1 MKKYKGRFL
10 SFALAAVMVVTC
22 VIPGIALAA
31 EPAEADTSAEAF
43 AVAAEAGPAEGTEA
57 EGTARAE
64 GPEAEEAEEAAPE
77 EGSEA
82 EEAEEAAPA
91 EGSEAEEAEEAAE
104 DEDNEVS
111 GPHGDPEDGEAHV
124 EDSNGEEI
132 APEERSSE
140 ESTEAAPSES
150 EEAEADAEAGE
161 TAAPAELEQQAGI
174 AGGHKTDSIPIV
186 DSPAFNAEKKV
197 GKYVV
202 KIHAEEGVL
211 PKSTKVSVTEMK
223 EAEAEPYAEKAEQMA
238 DAGIAVAVIDITFT
252 DSMGRE
258 IQPNGMVEVT
268 FANAVEENSTMSVYH
283 APEGDASKME
293 EVRSEEKGDVVTFK
307 MDSFSPVVLLAAAD
321 EPNWTKGGA
330 GTLTDVTGKVTFTL
344 KEQQFYRY
352 DTRGLG
358 DWLTMTYNMYVDSKY
373 VGRSFCLDPRLDGQ
387 NFSRSDKTY
396 EVTAPMLR
404 KAAWYGQYGPGS
416 IISSITGTDDEGT
429 NNIVTH
435 VSISEIYARLG
446 YTSKSSVGDGFL
458 ETSNTLRDHV
468 KRFVK
473 AIEDK
478 ADPPGNYYL
487 YVAVSSDSR
496 KQDFGFGSYEL
507 VDHDASFTIRKAPDD
522 DSRTVRD
529 MITGNS
535 NYDLTGAVYCVYR
548 SEEDARANRN
558 RVADTVTKKTTITIT
573 GMADTDGKGVK
584 GISDPFHVEP
594 GSYYIKEIK
603 APVKGGYLLSESI
616 TPVRLSSDED
626 AAVSVSDTYKF
637 VYLRIKKEPRNV
649 PEGVT
654 PPSLAGAVFNIYSDA
669 KCESGSLVGTV
680 TTDERGYTEQLKVDT
695 KGHKLLIQN
704 YYAKEIKAPAGY
716 RKVDS
721 RLTIETSSALKD
733 PVRYAL
739 IDRTVSEPLTRVGIT
754 IIKESGNTDITDDNS
769 CYPSLSGAKFGI
781 YRDETC
787 RDLVETIVTDED
799 GFAESGSSLTVGN
812 YWIRE
817 LEAPYGY
824 RINGEIFPVT
834 SQEIASG
841 TQELTVSDEPALDP
855 AQITIEKRAKGDVK
869 GNSLE
874 GAEFTF
880 SYYDGYYKSESELP
894 EKPLRSWTVRTKET
908 GGHYVARLYDCKENG
923 TFVSGDEFYTD
934 MKGKPAFPLGTVT
947 ISETRA
953 PEGYKNDPDFGGG
966 SKILIGNVVLNSAGD
981 AKFTVVLGTEP
992 AENTI
997 TVEETPHMPSI
1008 RTSALDAQSRSHTA
1022 FAGEGTIRI
1031 IDTVTY
1037 EDLNKN
1043 TSYTMYGTLMDKS
1056 TGEPFKDEAGKEIK
1070 ASAQFNT
1077 GGKMNGTVDV
1087 VFEFNCS
1094 EDHIKGHVLVV
1105 KEELRADASN
1115 EDADKIPGAVHWD
1128 PEDREQTIRFPE
1140 IGTYLKDKATG
1151 EQVVPADSD
1160 VELVDT
1166 VSYKSL
1172 MPGEDYV
1179 VTGTLMDKAS
1189 GKPLQYKGSN
1199 VTSAVSF
1206 TAKESDGTVEVTY
1219 RFHTEGLSGK
1229 SIVAF
1234 ERLASGGRIVAKHED
1249 IDDSGQTVT
1258 IPGIET
1264 DAYDG
1269 ENGKKNTLAAGERTI
1284 VDKVAYTGLVPGKT
1298 YEISG
1303 EIKVRPSD
1311 TGISFDD
1318 ARTVPAEIVS
1328 AKGDGSISFDSE
1340 KVTFVPAGNEGET
1353 VSGTLSIGYK
1363 IDASD
1368 LAGEV
1373 IVVGETLRQNG
1384 VEIAVHRDI
1393 NDERQSDKIPD
1404 GQTVAIDTS
1413 TGIKNTLASDNRVL
1427 KDTFRYENLIPGET
1441 YRFTGKVI
1449 AGALSE
1455 ADTEDPGDGGS
1466 GEERTDLLEEIH
1478 SVMTD
1483 ENGIP
1488 VGNGYVEF
1496 VPDKEDG
1503 TVDLYFSIDAS
1514 ELAGRDVTV
1523 FEKVTLGGK
1532 PVIVHEVMDGTQ
1544 TVYIPEG
1551 KTKAVDSE
1559 TKEQISMPDEEVRII
1574 DTMVYRNLI
1583 PGKEYTV
1590 KGRVMRKNTGSEIA
1604 SVLAGAAFAEGSA
1617 GIISVADNAAVFTP
1631 EQEDGALALTFDL
1644 DASGLAGEDIV
1655 MFERVYHNGAEVI
1668 VHENIDDTSQTI
1680 HFPNGHTFASDPDTG
1695 VRTMKAGQK
1704 VIVMDE
1710 FVYENLLPGKDY
1722 AITGKVML
1730 KPLNGEGTKELPAK
1744 MVSSEGDPIGEHV
1757 FSPGSKD
1764 GSEKIRFEVD
1774 ATGLEGRSIV
1784 MFETLE
1790 YIDQEFGIRTAIVI
1804 HEDINDEDQTL
1815 NFPEVRT
1822 TATDKKDGD
1831 HEIACKGNVTVSDN
1845 VEYRNLTPGAKYRV
1859 SGILMNRSTG
1869 ETARAGGK
1877 EITGEA
1883 VFTAKQKNGTVKVN
1897 FTFDS
1902 SKLKEG
1908 DYVVFE
1914 TLYEINAQTGDGN
1927 IVGSHCDLKDA
1938 SQTVRRPSTPKPQGN
1953 PATGDNSDPAV
1964 WLAVLMA
1971 AMFGSAGAA
1980 YFGTK
1985 RFKR

>member
-43 AVAAEAGPAEGTEA
+43 AVAAEAGPVEGTEA

-64 GPEAEEAEEAAPE
+64 GPEAEEAEEAAPA

-91 EGSEAEEAEEAAE
+91 EGSEDEEAEVAAE

-124 EDSNGEEI
+124 EDSNGEETV
-132 APEERSSE
+132 PEERSSE
-140 ESTEAAPSES
+140 ESTEAAPSEP
-150 EEAEADAEAGE
+150 EEAEADAKAGE

-174 AGGHKTDSIPIV
+174 AGGHKTDSISIV
-186 DSPAFNAEKKV
+186 DSPAFNAEKQV

-321 EPNWTKGGA
+321 EPNWMKGGA

-548 SEEDARANRN
+548 SEEDARADRN

-573 GMADTDGKGVK
+573 GMADVDGKGVK
-584 GISDPFHVEP
+584 GISDPFYVEP

-626 AAVSVSDTYKF
+626 ADVSVSDTYKF

-739 IDRTVSEPLTRVGIT
+739 IDRTVSEPLTRAGIT

-787 RDLVETIVTDED
+787 RDLVDTIVTDED

-841 TQELTVSDEPALDP
+841 TQELIVSDEPALDP

-894 EKPLRSWTVRTKET
+894 EKPVRSWTVRTKET

-1087 VFEFNCS
+1087 VFEFTCS

-1140 IGTYLKDKATG
+1140 IGTYLKNKATG

-1179 VTGTLMDKAS
+1179 VTGTLMDKAT

-1258 IPGIET
+1258 IPGIRT
-1264 DAYDG
+1264 DAYD
-1269 ENGKKNTLAAGERTI
+1269 EETGKKNTLAAGNSTI

-1303 EIKVRPSD
+1303 EIKVRPTD
-1311 TGISFDD
+1311 AGISFDD

-1328 AKGDGSISFDSE
+1328 AKGDGSISFDSD

-1353 VSGTLSIGYK
+1353 VSGILSIGFK
-1363 IDASD
+1363 LDASD

-1455 ADTEDPGDGGS
+1455 ADTEDPGNGGS

-1551 KTKAVDSE
+1551 KTTAVDSE

-1730 KPLNGEGTKELPAK
+1730 KPLNGE
-1744 MVSSEGDPIGEHV
+1744 
-1757 FSPGSKD
+1757 
-1764 GSEKIRFEVD
+1764 
-1774 ATGLEGRSIV
+1774 
-1784 MFETLE
+1784 
-1790 YIDQEFGIRTAIVI
+1790 
-1804 HEDINDEDQTL
+1804 
-1815 NFPEVRT
+1815 
-1822 TATDKKDGD
+1822 
-1831 HEIACKGNVTVSDN
+1831 
-1845 VEYRNLTPGAKYRV
+1845 
-1859 SGILMNRSTG
+1859 
-1869 ETARAGGK
+1869 
-1877 EITGEA
+1877 
-1883 VFTAKQKNGTVKVN
+1883 
-1897 FTFDS
+1897 
-1902 SKLKEG
+1902 
-1908 DYVVFE
+1908 
-1914 TLYEINAQTGDGN
+1914 
-1927 IVGSHCDLKDA
+1927 
-1938 SQTVRRPSTPKPQGN
+1938 
-1953 PATGDNSDPAV
+1953 
-1964 WLAVLMA
+1964 
-1971 AMFGSAGAA
+1971 
-1980 YFGTK
+1980 
-1985 RFKR
+1985 

>member
-64 GPEAEEAEEAAPE
+64 GPEAEEAEEAAPA

-91 EGSEAEEAEEAAE
+91 EGSEDEEAEVAAE
-104 DEDNEVS
+104 DDDNEVS

-124 EDSNGEEI
+124 EDSNGEETV
-132 APEERSSE
+132 PEERSSE
-140 ESTEAAPSES
+140 ESTEAAPSEP

-186 DSPAFNAEKKV
+186 DSPAFNAEKKA

-548 SEEDARANRN
+548 SEEDARADRN

-573 GMADTDGKGVK
+573 GMADVDGKGVK
-584 GISDPFHVEP
+584 GISDPFYVEP

-739 IDRTVSEPLTRVGIT
+739 IDRTVSEPLTRAGIT
-754 IIKESGNTDITDDNS
+754 IIKESGSTDITDDNS

-841 TQELTVSDEPALDP
+841 TQELIVSDEPALDP
-855 AQITIEKRAKGDVK
+855 AQITIEKRAKGEVK

-894 EKPLRSWTVRTKET
+894 EKPVRSWTVRTKET

-934 MKGKPAFPLGTVT
+934 MKGKPALPLGTVT

-1087 VFEFNCS
+1087 VFEFTCS

-1140 IGTYLKDKATG
+1140 IGTYLKNKATG

-1179 VTGTLMDKAS
+1179 VTGTLMDKAT

-1353 VSGTLSIGYK
+1353 VSGILSIGFK
-1363 IDASD
+1363 LDASD

-1551 KTKAVDSE
+1551 KTTAVDSE

-1631 EQEDGALALTFDL
+1631 EQEEGALALTFDL

-1774 ATGLEGRSIV
+1774 ATGLEGRCIV

-1790 YIDQEFGIRTAIVI
+1790 YIDQESGIRTAIVI

-1964 WLAVLMA
+1964 WLAA
-1971 AMFGSAGAA
+1971 AMASVIGIAAAVCFGR
-1980 YFGTK
+1980 K
-1985 RFKR
+1985 RFRK

>member
-43 AVAAEAGPAEGTEA
+43 AVAAEAGPVEGTEA

-64 GPEAEEAEEAAPE
+64 GPEAEEAEEAAPA

-91 EGSEAEEAEEAAE
+91 EGSEAEEAEVAAE

-124 EDSNGEEI
+124 EDSNGEETV
-132 APEERSSE
+132 PEERSSE
-140 ESTEAAPSES
+140 ESTEAAPSEP

-186 DSPAFNAEKKV
+186 DSPAFNAEKQA

-478 ADPPGNYYL
+478 ADPPGDYYL

-548 SEEDARANRN
+548 SEEDARADRN

-573 GMADTDGKGVK
+573 GMADVDGKGVK

-626 AAVSVSDTYKF
+626 ADVSVSDTYKF

-739 IDRTVSEPLTRVGIT
+739 IDRTVSEPLTRAGIT

-841 TQELTVSDEPALDP
+841 TQELIVSDEPALDP

-894 EKPLRSWTVRTKET
+894 EKPVRSWTVRTKET

-947 ISETRA
+947 ISETKA

-1087 VFEFNCS
+1087 VFEFTCS

-1179 VTGTLMDKAS
+1179 VTGTLMDKAT

-1258 IPGIET
+1258 IPGIRT
-1264 DAYDG
+1264 DAYD
-1269 ENGKKNTLAAGERTI
+1269 EETGKKNTLAAGNRTI

-1303 EIKVRPSD
+1303 EIKVRPTD
-1311 TGISFDD
+1311 AGISFDD

-1503 TVDLYFSIDAS
+1503 TVDLYFSIDTS

-1551 KTKAVDSE
+1551 KTTAVDSE

-1757 FSPGSKD
+1757 FSPESKD

>member
-43 AVAAEAGPAEGTEA
+43 AVAAEAGPAEETEA

-64 GPEAEEAEEAAPE
+64 GPEAEEAEEAAPA

-124 EDSNGEEI
+124 EDSNGEETV
-132 APEERSSE
+132 PEERSSE
-140 ESTEAAPSES
+140 ESTEAAPSEP

-186 DSPAFNAEKKV
+186 DSPAFNAEKKA

-238 DAGIAVAVIDITFT
+238 DAGIAVAVIDISFT

-548 SEEDARANRN
+548 SEEDARADRN

-573 GMADTDGKGVK
+573 GMADVDGKGVK
-584 GISDPFHVEP
+584 GISDPFYVEP

-739 IDRTVSEPLTRVGIT
+739 IDRTVSEPLTRAGIT
-754 IIKESGNTDITDDNS
+754 IIKESGSTDITDDNS

-841 TQELTVSDEPALDP
+841 TQELIVSDEPALDP
-855 AQITIEKRAKGDVK
+855 AQITIEKRAKGEVK

-894 EKPLRSWTVRTKET
+894 EKPVRSWTVRTKET

-1087 VFEFNCS
+1087 VFEFTCS

-1179 VTGTLMDKAS
+1179 VTGTLMDKAT

-1303 EIKVRPSD
+1303 EIKVRPTD
-1311 TGISFDD
+1311 AGISFDD

-1328 AKGDGSISFDSE
+1328 AKGDGSISFDSD

-1353 VSGTLSIGYK
+1353 VSGILSIGFK
-1363 IDASD
+1363 LDASD

-1631 EQEDGALALTFDL
+1631 EQEEGALALTFDL

-1774 ATGLEGRSIV
+1774 ATGLEGRCIV

-1790 YIDQEFGIRTAIVI
+1790 YIDQESGIRTAIVI

-1869 ETARAGGK
+1869 ETARAGGN

-1964 WLAVLMA
+1964 WLAA
-1971 AMFGSAGAA
+1971 AMASVIGIAAAVCFGR
-1980 YFGTK
+1980 K
-1985 RFKR
+1985 RFRK

>member
-43 AVAAEAGPAEGTEA
+43 AVAAEAGPVEGTEA

-64 GPEAEEAEEAAPE
+64 GPEAEEAEEAAPA

-124 EDSNGEEI
+124 EDSNGEETV
-132 APEERSSE
+132 PEERSSE
-140 ESTEAAPSES
+140 ESTEAAPSEP
-150 EEAEADAEAGE
+150 EEAEADAKAGE

-186 DSPAFNAEKKV
+186 DSPAFNAEKKA

-202 KIHAEEGVL
+202 KIHAEDGVL

-258 IQPNGMVEVT
+258 IQPNGMVDVT

-548 SEEDARANRN
+548 SEEDAKADRN

-584 GISDPFHVEP
+584 GISDPFYVEP

-739 IDRTVSEPLTRVGIT
+739 IDRTVSEPLTRAGIT
-754 IIKESGNTDITDDNS
+754 IIKESGSTDITDDNS

-855 AQITIEKRAKGDVK
+855 AQITIEKRAKGEVK

-894 EKPLRSWTVRTKET
+894 EKPVRSWTVRTKET

-1087 VFEFNCS
+1087 VFEFTCS

-1179 VTGTLMDKAS
+1179 VTGTLMDKAT

-1199 VTSAVSF
+1199 VTSAASF

-1219 RFHTEGLSGK
+1219 RFDTEGLSGK

-1303 EIKVRPSD
+1303 EIKVRPTD
-1311 TGISFDD
+1311 AGISFDD

-1353 VSGTLSIGYK
+1353 VSGSLSIGYK

-1455 ADTEDPGDGGS
+1455 ADTEDPGNGGS

-1551 KTKAVDSE
+1551 KTTAVDSE

-1695 VRTMKAGQK
+1695 VSTMKAGQK

-1964 WLAVLMA
+1964 WLAA
-1971 AMFGSAGAA
+1971 AMASVIGIAAAVCFGR
-1980 YFGTK
+1980 K
-1985 RFKR
+1985 RFRK

>member
-43 AVAAEAGPAEGTEA
+43 AVAAEAGPVEGTEA

-64 GPEAEEAEEAAPE
+64 GP
-77 EGSEA
+77 EA

-140 ESTEAAPSES
+140 ESTEAAPSEP

-186 DSPAFNAEKKV
+186 DSPAFNAEKKA

-478 ADPPGNYYL
+478 ADPPGDYYL

-548 SEEDARANRN
+548 SEEDARADRN

-573 GMADTDGKGVK
+573 GMADVDGKGVK
-584 GISDPFHVEP
+584 GISDPFYVEP

-739 IDRTVSEPLTRVGIT
+739 IDRTVSEPLTRAGIT

-841 TQELTVSDEPALDP
+841 TQELIVSDEPALDP

-966 SKILIGNVVLNSAGD
+966 SKILIGNVVLNSEGD
-981 AKFTVVLGTEP
+981 AKFTVVRGTEP
-992 AENTI
+992 AENTV
-997 TVEETPHMPSI
+997 TVEETPHTPSI

-1087 VFEFNCS
+1087 VFEFTCS

-1179 VTGTLMDKAS
+1179 VTGTLMDKAT

-1353 VSGTLSIGYK
+1353 VSGSLSIGYK

-1368 LAGEV
+1368 L
-1373 IVVGETLRQNG
+1373 
-1384 VEIAVHRDI
+1384 AVHRDI

-1551 KTKAVDSE
+1551 KTTAVDSE

-1831 HEIACKGNVTVSDN
+1831 HEIACKGTVTVSDN

-1869 ETARAGGK
+1869 ETARAGGN

-1964 WLAVLMA
+1964 WLAA
-1971 AMFGSAGAA
+1971 AMASVIGIAAAVCFGR
-1980 YFGTK
+1980 K
-1985 RFKR
+1985 RFRK

>member
-43 AVAAEAGPAEGTEA
+43 AVAAEAGPAEETEA

-64 GPEAEEAEEAAPE
+64 GPEAEEAEEAAPA

-124 EDSNGEEI
+124 EDSNGEETV
-132 APEERSSE
+132 PEERSSE
-140 ESTEAAPSES
+140 ESTEAAPSEP

-186 DSPAFNAEKKV
+186 DSPAFNAEKQV

-202 KIHAEEGVL
+202 KIQAEEGVL
-211 PKSTKVSVTEMK
+211 PKSTKVSITEMK

-268 FANAVEENSTMSVYH
+268 FANAVEEDSTMSVYH

-387 NFSRSDKTY
+387 NFSRSEKTY

-548 SEEDARANRN
+548 SEEDARADRN

-626 AAVSVSDTYKF
+626 ADVSVSDTYKF

-739 IDRTVSEPLTRVGIT
+739 IDRTVSEPLTRAGIT

-824 RINGEIFPVT
+824 RINEEIFPVT

-841 TQELTVSDEPALDP
+841 TQELIVSEEPALDP

-894 EKPLRSWTVRTKET
+894 EKPVRSWTVRTKET

-966 SKILIGNVVLNSAGD
+966 SKILIGNVVLNSEGD
-981 AKFTVVLGTEP
+981 AKFTVVRGTEP
-992 AENTI
+992 AENTV
-997 TVEETPHMPSI
+997 TVEETPHTPSI

-1087 VFEFNCS
+1087 VFEFTCS

-1179 VTGTLMDKAS
+1179 VTGTLMEKAT

-1551 KTKAVDSE
+1551 KTTAVDSE

-1631 EQEDGALALTFDL
+1631 EQEDGALALTF
-1644 DASGLAGEDIV
+1644 GEDIV

-1730 KPLNGEGTKELPAK
+1730 KPLNGEEPKELPAK

>member
-43 AVAAEAGPAEGTEA
+43 AVAAEAGPVEGTEA
-57 EGTARAE
+57 EGTARA
-64 GPEAEEAEEAAPE
+64 

-478 ADPPGNYYL
+478 ADPPGDYYL

-548 SEEDARANRN
+548 SEEDARADRN

-739 IDRTVSEPLTRVGIT
+739 IDRTVSEPLTRAGIT

-1087 VFEFNCS
+1087 VFEFTCS

-1179 VTGTLMDKAS
+1179 VTGTLMEKAT

-1328 AKGDGSISFDSE
+1328 AKGDGSISFDSD

-1353 VSGTLSIGYK
+1353 VSGILSIGFK
-1363 IDASD
+1363 LDASD

-1532 PVIVHEVMDGTQ
+1532 PVIVHEVLDGTQ

-1551 KTKAVDSE
+1551 KTTAVDSE

-1695 VRTMKAGQK
+1695 VSTMKAGQK

-1869 ETARAGGK
+1869 ETAKAGGK

-1908 DYVVFE
+1908 DYVVLE

-1964 WLAVLMA
+1964 WLAA
-1971 AMFGSAGAA
+1971 AMASVIGIAAAVCFGR
-1980 YFGTK
+1980 K
-1985 RFKR
+1985 RFRK

>member
-43 AVAAEAGPAEGTEA
+43 AVAAEAGPVEGTEA

-64 GPEAEEAEEAAPE
+64 GP
-77 EGSEA
+77 EA

-186 DSPAFNAEKKV
+186 DSPAFNAEKKA

-258 IQPNGMVEVT
+258 IQPNGMVKVT

-478 ADPPGNYYL
+478 ADPPGDYYL

-548 SEEDARANRN
+548 SEEDARADRN

-573 GMADTDGKGVK
+573 GMADVDGKGVK

-626 AAVSVSDTYKF
+626 ADVSVSDTYKF

-739 IDRTVSEPLTRVGIT
+739 IDRTVSEPLTRAGIT

-841 TQELTVSDEPALDP
+841 TQELIVSDEPALDP

-966 SKILIGNVVLNSAGD
+966 SKILIGNVVLNSEGD
-981 AKFTVVLGTEP
+981 AKFTVVRGTEP
-992 AENTI
+992 AENTV
-997 TVEETPHMPSI
+997 TVEETPHTPSI

-1087 VFEFNCS
+1087 VFEFTCS

-1179 VTGTLMDKAS
+1179 VTGTLMDKAT

-1353 VSGTLSIGYK
+1353 VSGILSIGFK
-1363 IDASD
+1363 LDASD

-1551 KTKAVDSE
+1551 KTTAVDSE

-1831 HEIACKGNVTVSDN
+1831 HEIACKGTVTVSDN

-1869 ETARAGGK
+1869 ETARAGGN

-1964 WLAVLMA
+1964 WLAA
-1971 AMFGSAGAA
+1971 AMASVIGIAAAVCFGR
-1980 YFGTK
+1980 K
-1985 RFKR
+1985 RFRK